1 MGYNEMIYHIKKN
14 RWIMGTQ
21 LTPEVRT
28 AELQNGQTSHS
39 QKAEKNTQNTN
50 NACTCTYMRNIM

>member
-1 MGYNEMIYHIKKN
+1 
-14 RWIMGTQ
+14 MGTQ

-39 QKAEKNTQNTN
+39 QKAEKHAKYKQCMHMHIY
-50 NACTCTYMRNIM
+50 A

>member
-1 MGYNEMIYHIKKN
+1 MGYNEMVYHIKKN

-39 QKAEKNTQNTN
+39 QKAAKEHAKYKQCMHMHMY
-50 NACTCTYMRNIM
+50 A